1 MQDAVVLNNGLGPQV
16 QTLLSMLGLQQEER
30 VVHPRVRDIDSRYNS
45 DDGDNIKIHDHYI
58 KNFQRVCFDKET
70 VRIFRSRIGRIQ
82 ALLANQAV
90 HAICIPTT

>member
-45 DDGDNIKIHDHYI
+45 DDGDNIKIHDHNI
-58 KNFQRVCFDKET
+58 IQELPKSL
-70 VRIFRSRIGRIQ
+70 FRQGD
-82 ALLANQAV
+82 
-90 HAICIPTT
+90 CPDF